1 MSSFFVLIRWERDS
15 QFMHDEQS
23 NHLVLPYYPLYKNLW
38 LIKANILTDIWGNN
52 LWTINILYTVVE
64 IHFFPLDI
72 YKCWKIPYVWQNI
85 SIEMSYF
92 SSFTFTRLCSSKCDD
107 TYLQLTLRYVFLMY
121 IITSGKHIEI
131 PGSCRGATLWDVYL
145 FIIAAMDFCALAQA
159 VMTALKE
166 ITLA

>member
-1 MSSFFVLIRWERDS
+1 MDNKYIIYSSR
-15 QFMHDEQS
+15 
-23 NHLVLPYYPLYKNLW
+23 NP
-38 LIKANILTDIWGNN
+38 
-52 LWTINILYTVVE
+52 
-64 IHFFPLDI
+64 FFPLDI

-121 IITSGKHIEI
+121 IITYVLFLPENFPGKHIEI